1 MISEY
6 ERSVYERS
14 EIPLA
19 LCALRDDRIHAELV
33 SDGFCASFKLDREA
47 MFAALRSGMRDHTH
61 PDDAEWVHN
70 ANSAFLH
77 GETEEVNVVFRNRA
91 AGEGAEYRLVLC
103 SGRWQTMADG
113 SRYALM
119 AYLDLE
125 CAETGIARLYTAF
138 GESQANLIYKD
149 PVTGLNNLNYLR
161 QFGDEIINH
170 FWVRDKQP
178 VLIYFDVKNMH
189 GYNLANGYTNGD
201 RLMKLIAKTLTEFY
215 PDGSVCRGADDH
227 FIVFSEFTSEEEA
240 ASRIAAANEHIKK
253 HAYARTNGIRAG
265 VAIVEPKHK
274 SVNAFDCA
282 RSALREIGD
291 DLNTVC
297 RFYST
302 DKDSLYWKR
311 RYLFENFEKAMEE
324 GWIRVYYQAIVRT
337 QTRKMTV
344 LEALARWVDPQRGVI
359 PPGEFIPLLSHYHL
373 LYKLDLYMVENIC
386 REFAVREQAGLPMI
400 PVSVNLSAQDFDHA
414 DMPAELDRILE
425 KYGLDHDRLIVE
437 ITEQDI
443 AQGTEHFKA
452 QLKDIRARGFRLW
465 IDDFGS
471 GYSSLNVFSQ
481 FDIDRIKFDTDLLR
495 HLNEK
500 HGANRRIL
508 RTFTNVCRELGVHTL
523 CEGVETGEQWDF
535 LKEIDCEMAQGFYF
549 FRPSPVEY
557 AVELAHTRGPTE
569 NFETREERENTEI
582 KWLLKEN
589 E

>member
-1 MISEY
+1 MISES
-6 ERSVYERS
+6 ERAVYERS
-14 EIPLA
+14 EIPLT
-19 LCALRDDRIHAELV
+19 LCSLRDDRIHAELV
-33 SDGFCASFKLDREA
+33 SDGFCASFNLDREA
-47 MFAALRSGMRDHTH
+47 MLAALHTGMLDHTH

-70 ANSAFLH
+70 ANNAFLH

-91 AGEGAEYRLVLC
+91 GEGAEYRLILC

-113 SRYALM
+113 SRYALF

-125 CAETGIARLYTAF
+125 CAETGIARLFTAF

-149 PVTGLNNLNYLR
+149 PVTELNNLNYLR
-161 QFGDEIINH
+161 QFGDEIINR
-170 FWVRDKQP
+170 FWLRDKQP

-201 RLMKLIAKTLTEFY
+201 RLMKLIAKTLTDHY
-215 PDGSVCRGADDH
+215 PDGYVCRGADDH
-227 FIVFSEFTSEEEA
+227 FIVFSEYTSEEEIA
-240 ASRIAAANEHIKK
+240 EQIAAVNDHIKM

-265 VAIVEPKHK
+265 VAKIEPKHK

-291 DLNTVC
+291 DLNILC

-324 GWIRVYYQAIVRT
+324 GWIRVYYQAIVRA

-373 LYKLDLYMVENIC
+373 LYKLDLYMVESIC
-386 REFAVREQAGLPMI
+386 REFALREQAGLPLI

-443 AQGTEHFKA
+443 AQGTEHFKT
-452 QLKDIRARGFRLW
+452 QLQDIRARGFRLW

-508 RTFTNVCRELGVHTL
+508 RAFTNVCRELGVHTL
-523 CEGVETGEQWDF
+523 CEGVETGEQWEF

-549 FRPSPVEY
+549 FRPSPLEY
-557 AVELAHTRGPTE
+557 AVEFARDKGPTE

-582 KWLLKEN
+582 KWLMKDTE
-589 E
+589 